1 MHTSNN
7 IKQRRGRETMKLIWK
22 VISNVIS
29 FVLFAVMVC
38 LAFVVI
44 SSKASGGDPTVM
56 GYQFKSVLS
65 GSMEP
70 TFLTGSII
78 AIEPTKD
85 GSKYKK
91 GDVITFKEKDDKII
105 THRIIGV
112 KDTNGKVMYETKGDN
127 NNGPDLAPVLAENV
141 IGKYA
146 DITVPY
152 VGYGLNY
159 ASSKAGAALLL
170 IIPGVFLLGYSAISI
185 FGAIRSIDGEKKDK
199 KVEQSV

>member
-1 MHTSNN
+1 V
-7 IKQRRGRETMKLIWK
+7 KLVWK
-22 VISNVIS
+22 IISNVIS
-29 FVLFAVMVC
+29 FVLFALMVC

-56 GYQFKSVLS
+56 GYQFKTVLS

-78 AIEPTKD
+78 AIEPTKN

-91 GDVITFKEKDDKII
+91 GDVITFKEDEKKIV

-112 KDTNGKVMYETKGDN
+112 KNANGKVMYETKGDN
-127 NNGPDLAPVLAENV
+127 NNGPDLKPVLAENV

-152 VGYGLNY
+152 VGYLLSY

-170 IIPGVFLLGYSAISI
+170 IIPGVCLLMYSVITI
-185 FGAIRSIDGEKKDK
+185 FSAIRSIDNEKKNKSTD
-199 KVEQSV
+199 VGQSV

>member
-1 MHTSNN
+1 
-7 IKQRRGRETMKLIWK
+7 MKLVWK
-22 VISNVIS
+22 IISNVIS
-29 FVLFAVMVC
+29 FVLFALMVF

-56 GYQFKSVLS
+56 GYQFKTVLS

-91 GDVITFKEKDDKII
+91 GDVITFKEKDNKII

-112 KDTNGKVMYETKGDN
+112 KDINGKVMYETKGDN
-127 NNGPDLAPVLAENV
+127 NNGADLEPVLAENV
-141 IGKYA
+141 LGKYG

-152 VGYGLNY
+152 VGYLLNY
-159 ASSKAGAALLL
+159 ANSKAGAALLL

>member
-1 MHTSNN
+1 
-7 IKQRRGRETMKLIWK
+7 MKLVWK
-22 VISNVIS
+22 IISNVIS
-29 FVLFAVMVC
+29 FVLFALMVC

-56 GYQFKSVLS
+56 GYQFKTVLS

-91 GDVITFKEKDDKII
+91 GDVITFKEDEKKIV

-112 KDTNGKVMYETKGDN
+112 KNANGKVMYETKGDN
-127 NNGPDLAPVLAENV
+127 NNGPDLKPVLAENV

-152 VGYGLNY
+152 VGYLLSY

-170 IIPGVFLLGYSAISI
+170 IIPGVCLLMYSVITI
-185 FGAIRSIDGEKKDK
+185 FSAIRSIDNEKKNKSTD
-199 KVEQSV
+199 VGQSV

>member
-1 MHTSNN
+1 
-7 IKQRRGRETMKLIWK
+7 MKFVWK
-22 VISNVIS
+22 VMSNIIS
-29 FVLFAVMVC
+29 FVLFMIMVS

-56 GYQFKSVLS
+56 GYQFKAVLS

-70 TFLTGSII
+70 TFLTGSVI

-91 GDVITFKEKDDKII
+91 GDVITFKEKDNKIV
-105 THRIIGV
+105 THRIIDV
-112 KDTNGKVMYETKGDN
+112 KDVNGKVAYETKGDN
-127 NNGPDLAPVLAENV
+127 NNGPDLKPVLAENV

-152 VGYGLNY
+152 VGYLLGY
-159 ASSKAGAALLL
+159 ANSKAGAALLL
-170 IIPGVFLLGYSAISI
+170 IIPGICLLGYSAVSI
-185 FGAIRSIDGEKKDK
+185 FSAIRSIDNEKKNKSAD
-199 KVEQSV
+199 VGGSV

>member
-1 MHTSNN
+1 
-7 IKQRRGRETMKLIWK
+7 MKLVWK
-22 VISNVIS
+22 IISNVIS
-29 FVLFAVMVC
+29 FVLFALMVC

-56 GYQFKSVLS
+56 GYQFKTVLS

-91 GDVITFKEKDDKII
+91 GDVITFKEDEKKIV

-112 KDTNGKVMYETKGDN
+112 KDVNGKVMYETKGDN
-127 NNGPDLAPVLAENV
+127 NNGPDLKPVLAENV
-141 IGKYA
+141 IGKYD
-146 DITVPY
+146 DITIPY
-152 VGYGLNY
+152 VGYLLNY

-170 IIPGVFLLGYSAISI
+170 IIPGVCLLMYSIISI
-185 FGAIRSIDGEKKDK
+185 FSAIRSIDNEKKNKSTD
-199 KVEQSV
+199 VGQSV

>member
-1 MHTSNN
+1 
-7 IKQRRGRETMKLIWK
+7 MKLVWK
-22 VISNVIS
+22 VMSNIIS
-29 FVLFAVMVC
+29 FVLFTIMVV

-44 SSKASGGDPTVM
+44 SSKASGSDPTVM
-56 GYQFKSVLS
+56 GHQFKSVLS

-91 GDVITFKEKDDKII
+91 GDVITFKEKDNKII
-105 THRIIGV
+105 THRIIDV
-112 KDTNGKVMYETKGDN
+112 KNINGKVTYETKGDN
-127 NNGPDLAPVLAENV
+127 NNGPDLNPVLAENV

-152 VGYGLNY
+152 VGYLLSY
-159 ASSKAGAALLL
+159 ANSKAGAALLL
-170 IIPGVFLLGYSAISI
+170 IIPGVLLLGYSAISI
-185 FGAIRSIDGEKKDK
+185 FGALHSIDSEKKSKSSDAG
-199 KVEQSV
+199 QSV

>member
-1 MHTSNN
+1 
-7 IKQRRGRETMKLIWK
+7 MKLIWK

-170 IIPGVFLLGYSAISI
+170 IIPGVFYLAIPQ
-185 FGAIRSIDGEKKDK
+185 FLFLALFVALTEKRKIK
-199 KVEQSV
+199 K